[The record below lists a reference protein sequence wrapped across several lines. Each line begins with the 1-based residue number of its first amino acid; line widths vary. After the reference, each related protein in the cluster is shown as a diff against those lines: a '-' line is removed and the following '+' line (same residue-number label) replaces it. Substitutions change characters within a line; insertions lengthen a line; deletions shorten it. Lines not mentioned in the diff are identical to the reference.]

1 MKQMKHFLILAVLL
15 MAGQCTWAQDT
26 PTFSGGSGSAAD
38 PYKISTV
45 ADLNALAEAV
55 NGGNDYGEK
64 YFKLTADLDYSVDD
78 NEDGTPDYA
87 FTPIGYDDED
97 DSKYFKGI
105 FDGYNHTIKGITV
118 NTPNAEGVGLFGCI
132 HLPAIIKNI
141 KLENSS
147 FVGSYGVGAI
157 VGSSKGSADKIE
169 WGIYNC
175 TVASNVSLKAVESKE
190 GEGDGMTV
198 GGIVGYQVG
207 MTVKNCISAAK
218 VEGDSYIGGISGLL
232 EGHYDA
238 FFDYRHYGVIEDCFY
253 TGSSTFEGEGYG
265 KIVGD
270 RGLLDDDDKILPG
283 TDGLIRLTLLNDD
296 SSAEVKNTD
305 RVRCYDGLVVDSLT
319 LADRTLFKNKRW
331 NTLCLPF
338 ALTYEQIAA
347 SCLKDAKFTTLLSNT
362 FDEGTGGLTLTF
374 KEGVTG
380 IDANTAYLI
389 KWEEGTNITNPSFE
403 NVTIVSPT
411 ATTDGGRVSFVGTL
425 SPVTFTAENRSVLYL
440 AGDNKLYYPN
450 RAMTIGA
457 CRAYFKL
464 KGLTA
469 GDTETAGDDDESLTV
484 SSFVLNFGDA
494 SESDG
499 QTTGIETVTPS
510 LVQGKG
516 VQHVYNLSGQRV
528 ANPAKGLYIVNGKKV
543 VF

>member
-1 MKQMKHFLILAVLL
+1 MNNKRTMKQVKHLLILAALL

-97 DSKYFKGI
+97 VSKYFKGI

-118 NTPNAEGVGLFGCI
+118 NMPNAGGVGLFGCI
-132 HLPAIIKNI
+132 DIRAIIKNI

-147 FVGSYGVGAI
+147 FVGGYRVGAI
-157 VGSSKGSADKIE
+157 VGSSTGAADNIE
-169 WGIYNC
+169 RGIYNC
-175 TVASNVSLKAVESKE
+175 TVANSVSLKAVESEE
-190 GEGDGMTV
+190 GAKDGVMV
-198 GGIVGYQVG
+198 GGIVGYQAG
-207 MTVKNCISAAK
+207 MTVKDCISAAT
-218 VEGDSYIGGISGLL
+218 VDGDSFIGGISGLL
-232 EGHYDA
+232 EGHYSVSQ
-238 FFDYRHYGVIEDCFY
+238 DYRHYGVIEDCFY
-253 TGSSTFEGEGYG
+253 TGTSTFEREGFG

-270 RGLLDDDDKILPG
+270 RGSLDDDDNIQPG
-283 TDGLIRLTLLNDD
+283 TEGLIRLTLLNDD
-296 SSAEVKNTD
+296 SSANLNNIERVK
-305 RVRCYDGLVVDSLT
+305 CYDGLKVDSLT
-319 LADRTLFKNKRW
+319 LADRTLFKNTRW

-338 ALTYEQIAA
+338 ALTYEQRQA
-347 SCLKDAKFTTLLSNT
+347 SCLKDATLTTLQSNT
-362 FDEGTGGLTLTF
+362 FDEGTGGLTLHFT
-374 KEGVTG
+374 EGETT
-380 IDANTAYLI
+380 IAANTAYLI

-403 NVTIVSPT
+403 NVTIVSST

-425 SPVTFTAENRSVLYL
+425 SPVIFTAENRSVLYL
-440 AGDNKLYYPN
+440 AGDNQLYYPN
-450 RAMTIGA
+450 GKMTIGA

-469 GDTETAGDDDESLTV
+469 GDNDESLTV

>member
-1 MKQMKHFLILAVLL
+1 MNNKRTMKQVKHFLVLAVLL
-15 MAGQCTWAQDT
+15 MAGQSAWAQDT

-38 PYKISTV
+38 PYEISTV
-45 ADLNALAEAV
+45 ADLNALATAV
-55 NGGNDYGEK
+55 NGGTDFKGK
-64 YFKLTADLDYSVDD
+64 YFIVTADLDYSVDAD
-78 NEDGTPDYA
+78 EDGMPDYS
-87 FTPIGYDDED
+87 FTPIGYDYEED
-97 DSKYFKGI
+97 TKSFKGI
-105 FDGYNHTIKGITV
+105 FDGDNHTIKGITV

-238 FFDYRHYGVIEDCFY
+238 VFDYRHYGVIEDCFY
-253 TGSSTFEGEGYG
+253 TGTSTFEGEGFG

-319 LADRTLFKNKRW
+319 LADRTLFKNTKW

-338 ALTYEQIAA
+338 SLTYEQRQA
-347 SCLKDAKFTTLLSNT
+347 SCLKDATLTTLQSNS
-362 FDEGTGGLTLTF
+362 FDEGTGGLTLHFT
-374 KEGVTG
+374 EGETT
-380 IDANTAYLI
+380 IAANTAYLI

-411 ATTDGGRVSFVGTL
+411 ATTDGGWVSFVGTL

-440 AGDNKLYYPN
+440 AGDNMLYYPN
-450 RAMTIGA
+450 GEMTIGA

-469 GDTETAGDDDESLTV
+469 GDNDESLTV

-510 LVQGKG
+510 LAQGKG